1 MEKELN
7 LMGKEKIR
15 IVIKRDRR
23 RGRTKGGSA
32 EGCMDS
38 TRRGATWLIVLA
50 IIGLPLIVGCV
61 GPRWTGLSDIK
72 KKEMAPEYDSVRI
85 TSRPSGARVFVEE
98 SLVGLTP
105 LNVELSFRR
114 VKCYRENVLMD
125 GDKILER
132 KRLDYG
138 MEYIPENYDIKIY
151 KRGYRAHVIKHKGDN
166 QEGRYQAN
174 IVLREE

>member
-1 MEKELN
+1 
-7 LMGKEKIR
+7 MGSTIKGSIR
-15 IVIKRDRR
+15 
-23 RGRTKGGSA
+23 
-32 EGCMDS
+32 
-38 TRRGATWLIVLA
+38 LIALA
-50 IIGLPLIVGCV
+50 IIGLSLIAGCA

-72 KKEMAPEYDSVRI
+72 KKEMAPEYDTVRI
-85 TSRPSGARVFVEE
+85 SSRPSGAKVFVEE
-98 SLVGLTP
+98 RFVGFTP

-138 MEYIPENYDIKIY
+138 MEYIPEYYDIKIY
-151 KRGYRAHVIKHKGDN
+151 KRGYTAYFIKHKGDN
-166 QEGRYQAN
+166 QDERYQAN